1 MSTSNESSNLLGKFT
16 SIVGLLAAAL
26 YFTGWIYRWAYF
38 AFFKVN
44 VTSFDLPIESF
55 FIVPIQVLFGNFAMG
70 DFSTLF
76 RTILALILTP
86 NLIKLTLRVIQ
97 FVTTKPAR
105 IFMQWRWTL
114 SQWSLNQGHRR
125 ITRLLQRLPQVQ
137 PISYDRAFFREIVVV
152 AWVLTVLFFLART
165 QGYLDA
171 RRDAVNDTSTLPV
184 ITLVTK
190 EDSLGLGRQLNNET
204 IDPFPKNFRVI
215 GDRRLYEQLIGR
227 ELNNTTDSNSSDII
241 VWRLLINSNSQFYI
255 FPTLPKDAP
264 PEARPPVVVIQHSG
278 KGNQLMILSPEPS
291 PPK

>member
-1 MSTSNESSNLLGKFT
+1 MSTSNESSNLLGKFA
-16 SIVGLLAAAL
+16 SIVGLLTAGL

-38 AFFKVN
+38 AFFQVE

-55 FIVPIQVLFGNFAMG
+55 FIVPIQVFFGNFAIG

-86 NLIKLTLRVIQ
+86 NIIKLTLLVIQ
-97 FVTTKPAR
+97 FLTTKPAI

-137 PISYDRAFFREIVVV
+137 PISYDRALFREIVVI
-152 AWVLTVLFFLART
+152 AWVLTVLFLLART
-165 QGYLDA
+165 QGFIDA
-171 RRDAVNDTSTLPV
+171 RRDAVNDTSNLPV
-184 ITLVTK
+184 ITLVTQ
-190 EDSLGLGRQLNNET
+190 EDSLGLGRQLNDET
-204 IDPFPKNFRVI
+204 ADPSAKNFRVI
-215 GDRRLYEQLIGR
+215 GDRALYEQLIGR
-227 ELNNTTDSNSSDII
+227 ELNNITDSNSSNII

-264 PEARPPVVVIQHSG
+264 PAARPPVVVIQHSG
-278 KGNQLMILSPEPS
+278 EGNQLMILSPKPLPS
-291 PPK
+291 K